1 MKTKKSFRFS
11 LRSKL
16 FVLSLTFLLV
26 PYVAYRS
33 LVELENSLRFR
44 LEDTLLEV
52 GNSIAAF
59 LSDREELLRH
69 DVSNDNDY
77 IFVHDLKYPILL
89 DGYGDEWSELLPWAH
104 RYESEQSNDFS
115 YRLMFGRYDNSL
127 YILIDVK
134 DSTQTYHNPSQS
146 TVKNSDHVSMVVKNI
161 DDDPITYE
169 LAPEAPG
176 KFFPFILE
184 PYWLQEQ
191 DIGLTEP
198 EYRKIYLT
206 NIQAYWQRTKQ
217 GYTVELEVPW
227 NIAPNYLGFIVHDA
241 ISTELEP
248 ISIASF
254 AEETNNGLS
263 QLIQQSK
270 ELNTIIRSLG
280 VTKNRRVW
288 ILDTIGQ
295 VIAVDGSLKAKLK
308 KAPVNLLYEILLP
321 KTYERFNDE
330 LSEAS
335 RLEGK
340 EIQAALNGRADS
352 RWRASNDDKAVIL
365 SAAAPIIQNGLVK
378 GIVVVEETTNS
389 IQLLK
394 RDALTNL
401 INKTLIIFIA
411 ITAVILFFASYL
423 SFRLRKLS
431 QQADQA
437 IDEHGRV
444 VGDITL
450 KESND
455 ELGEL
460 VANYKKILSRLKQYH
475 DYLESM
481 ASKLSHELRTPITVV
496 QSSLDNFEQE
506 IDKEKQQEYL
516 ERANQ
521 GIEQLNHIISRLS
534 EATRLE
540 NILTDSEKESVDI
553 VKLIED
559 CVSAYKDAYSP
570 VNIDFSASIDKQ
582 IVKAVPDLIVQMLDK
597 LIQNAV
603 DFHTAGTTIQFIISD
618 TEKELLIDVINKGPT
633 LSDEIETQLFQSM
646 TTHRS
651 KTNNGQPHLGLGL
664 YIVRMI
670 VEFHFGS
677 VKASNLSDQSGV
689 KFSISLAKT

>member
-16 FVLSLTFLLV
+16 FILSLTFLLV

-52 GNSIAAF
+52 GNSISAF
-59 LSDREELLRH
+59 LSDRDELLRH
-69 DVSNDNDY
+69 DVSTANDY

-89 DGYGDEWSELLPWAH
+89 DGYGDEWSELLPWAN
-104 RYESEQSNDFS
+104 RYQSDLNSEFS
-115 YRLMFGRYDNSL
+115 YRLMFGRYNNSL
-127 YILIDVK
+127 YILIDVN
-134 DSTQTYHNPSQS
+134 DSTQIYQNPSQS
-146 TVKNSDHVSMVVKNI
+146 TIKNSDHISLVVQNQDNESK
-161 DDDPITYE
+161 TYE

-184 PYWLQEQ
+184 PYWLQQQ
-191 DIGLTEP
+191 DIGLTDP

-206 NIQAYWQRTKQ
+206 NIQAYWQRTEK
-217 GYTVELEVPW
+217 GYTVELEIPW
-227 NIAPNYLGFIVHDA
+227 NIAPKFLGTIVHDA
-241 ISTELEP
+241 TSKQDEP

-254 AEETNNGLS
+254 DQDSTNNLS

-288 ILDTIGQ
+288 VLDTIGQ
-295 VIAVDGSLKAKLK
+295 VVAVDGTLKAKLK
-308 KAPVNLLYEILLP
+308 KTPVNLLYEILLP

-335 RLEGK
+335 RLQGK
-340 EIQAALNGRADS
+340 EIQAALNGTAQS

-365 SAAAPIIQNGLVK
+365 SAAVPIVQDGIVK

-401 INKTLIIFIA
+401 INKTLIVFIA
-411 ITAVILFFASYL
+411 ITAMILLFASYL

-431 QQADQA
+431 QQAEQA

-444 VGDITL
+444 VGEITL

-475 DYLESM
+475 HYLETM

-496 QSSLDNFEQE
+496 KSSLDNFEQE
-506 IDKEKQQEYL
+506 DNAVKQKEYL

-540 NILTDSEKESVDI
+540 NILNDSELESVDI
-553 VKLIED
+553 IKLVSD
-559 CVSAYKDAYSP
+559 CVSAYQDAYAP
-570 VNIDFSASIDKQ
+570 VLIKLKVNSEKSFMKVA
-582 IVKAVPDLIVQMLDK
+582 PDLIVQMLDK

-603 DFHTAGTTIQFIISD
+603 DFHAEGSTIDFILSENDKAFNIDIVNQGPILSEEIS
-618 TEKELLIDVINKGPT
+618 
-633 LSDEIETQLFQSM
+633 SQLFQSM
-646 TTHRS
+646 TTQRS
-651 KTNNGQPHLGLGL
+651 NNTNGQPHLGLGL

-670 VEFHFGS
+670 VEFHLGT
-677 VKASNLSDQSGV
+677 VQASNLDDQIGV
-689 KFSISLAKT
+689 RFSVKLPK